1 MFISKLDLYF
11 KTQMCAFFLFSI
23 IILNFENNI
32 FTHLIQNTYVLAAL
46 IKLPKYVNFN
56 NFNNLTFKHYLNY
69 KT

>member
-11 KTQMCAFFLFSI
+11 KTQMCVFFLFSI
-23 IILNFENNI
+23 IILNFEYNI